1 MHLLS
6 DLRYAARRLAASPG
20 FTAAAVATIAIGVG
34 VNAGVFSVLNS
45 LAFRDLPVPEPGEL
59 VGIAQIVEGVERTAY
74 GSSSMFS
81 TAEYRAYRDG
91 ARTLTGLVAFSTSIP
106 ATLGGEAPQRIAG
119 ALVSCNYFEVL
130 REPLLLG
137 PGFRGDVCDSSI
149 GAATVVLGHGLWT
162 TVFGADPAIV
172 GREIFLGGQGF
183 TVVGVAAE
191 GMRGFDLEAA
201 SYFAPLAAQPLLQ
214 GGFELYGNERG
225 SWLTLLGRRAPGATM
240 EEVQAELRV
249 IAARV
254 DQLEPPRETVLLFER
269 GRPVARPEAA
279 PRFIAASAIV
289 MAAFGMVLLVACA
302 NVANLLLARA
312 TGRGGEIAVRMA
324 LGASRGRIVQQ
335 LLAESMLIAMLGG
348 AVGSLLA
355 TWSVRGLVAF
365 ALSAFGPEAPQLT
378 LDLSPDARVLAY
390 AFVLTLATG
399 ILFGLLPAL
408 RASRPDVHA
417 AMKGASASGQKSESR
432 LQGILVGVQVSVC
445 MVLVIGASLL
455 LRGLYAA
462 QTVEPGFRYEDVVVA
477 SATLDGDYGPERAAA
492 LRRQIVERV
501 AALPSVEAVAQ
512 ALRSPLSEGTIQMM
526 ASLPG
531 QQPFPMDLNYVSG
544 NYFSLL
550 DLPLVLGRPFSAADE
565 TDRPKTAIV
574 TEATARR
581 LFRGGNPL
589 GQRLA
594 VELEDGQPVEVE
606 IVGIARDAEVTMIGE
621 ISSSY
626 LYLPATPDFH
636 REMLLRTR
644 SDLATL
650 TPQIRA
656 AVAELDP
663 GVVVRVAPL
672 EANLDFWRSLAGV
685 ISTLATGLG
694 AVALVLAVVGVYGV
708 VAYAVGRRAPE
719 IGIRIALGAATTDI
733 VALVLRRTMW
743 PVVVGVAIG
752 MAGGVALSRVLSS
765 VLFGISPT
773 DVIALLGAATVVIA
787 AAVAAGVVPAR
798 HASRVDPNVALHY
811 E

>member
-1 MHLLS
+1 MHLFS
-6 DLRYAARRLAASPG
+6 DLRYAARRLLASPG

-34 VNAGVFSVLNS
+34 VNTGVFSVLNS

-81 TAEYRAYRDG
+81 TAEYRAYRDE
-91 ARTLTGLVAFSTSIP
+91 ARTLTGLVGFSTSIP

-137 PGFRGDVCDSSI
+137 PGFQNDACDSST

-162 TVFGADPAIV
+162 AVFGADLGVV
-172 GREIFLGGQGF
+172 GREILLGGQGF

-214 GGFELYGNERG
+214 GGFDLYGNERG

-249 IAARV
+249 IAARM

-279 PRFIAASAIV
+279 PRFIAASAVV

-312 TGRGGEIAVRMA
+312 TARGGEIAVRMS

-335 LLAESMLIAMLGG
+335 LLAESLLIATLGG
-348 AVGSLLA
+348 AAGSMLA
-355 TWSVRGLVAF
+355 LWSFQGLVAF
-365 ALSAFGPEAPQLT
+365 VLSAFGPEAPQLT
-378 LDLSPDARVLAY
+378 LDLSPDSRVLAY
-390 AFVLTLATG
+390 AFVLTLVTG

-417 AMKGASASGQKSESR
+417 AMKGAGASGQKSESR
-432 LQGILVGVQVSVC
+432 LQGMLVGVQVAVC
-445 MVLVIGASLL
+445 MMLVIGAALL

-477 SATLDGDYGPERAAA
+477 SVTLDGEYGPERAAV

-512 ALRSPLSEGTIQMM
+512 ALRSPLSEGTVQMM

-531 QQPFPMDLNYVSG
+531 QQPFAMDFNYVSD

-550 DLPLVLGRPFSAADE
+550 DLPLVLGRAFSAADE
-565 TDRPKTAIV
+565 TDRPNTAIV

-581 LFRGGNPL
+581 LWPDGNPL

-594 VELEDGQPVEVE
+594 VEFEHGQPVEVE

-621 ISSSY
+621 LSSSY
-626 LYLPATPDFH
+626 LYLPATPGLH
-636 REMLLRTR
+636 REMLLKTR

-656 AVAELDP
+656 VVAELDP

-708 VAYAVGRRAPE
+708 VAYAVGRRVRE
-719 IGIRIALGAATTDI
+719 IGIRIALGAATTDV
-733 VALVLRRTMW
+733 VALVLRQTMR

-752 MAGGVALSRVLSS
+752 MAGGLALSRVLSS

-773 DVIALLGAATVVIA
+773 DALALLGAAVVVIA
-787 AAVAAGVVPAR
+787 AAFAAGVVPAR
-798 HASRVDPNVALHY
+798 RASRVDPNVALHY